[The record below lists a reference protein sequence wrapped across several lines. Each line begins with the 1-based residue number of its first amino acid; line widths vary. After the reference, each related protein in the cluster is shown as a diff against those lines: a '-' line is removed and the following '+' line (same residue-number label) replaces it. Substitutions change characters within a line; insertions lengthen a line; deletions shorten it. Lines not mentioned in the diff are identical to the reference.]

1 MERPHGDA
9 GPHRIHHHKAMGDN
23 VMSYAGWYEC
33 RHRPY
38 DLKCTMRRI
47 VNMLVRLWRWMLS
60 RFGKPTMSNTEAWRA
75 LAERIIAKG
84 KLIFD
89 TSSVF
94 QSEKG

>member
-1 MERPHGDA
+1 
-9 GPHRIHHHKAMGDN
+9 
-23 VMSYAGWYEC
+23 
-33 RHRPY
+33 
-38 DLKCTMRRI
+38 MRRI
-47 VNMLVRLWRWMLS
+47 ANMLARLWRWMLS

-94 QSEKG
+94 QSEKGTRNPKVWGAGATGADHQQC